1 MRVGETL
8 AGCIFTIFR
17 AFLMTKIPES
27 QPAEENNNAPN
38 FKTGTIWHSDN
49 LELMQ
54 GMNSETVDFIYLD
67 PPFNSAK
74 NYKGTGK
81 ANKQGFADNW
91 SEKQLKEWDM
101 LKGVQDN
108 VDLLRTQEWWSLM
121 ELVKDKHS
129 ESMYYYLSFMAVRI
143 LQMKRIMKPTASI
156 YLHCDPTS
164 NSYLRMLMDYIF
176 GKDYMQNEI
185 VWYYKN
191 ASRGKRRLAKAHDT
205 IYWYSKSD
213 NYCFNR
219 DNILVPFESGMT
231 EWRYKRG
238 GQAGQLAPK
247 GKTPDD
253 IITMPSLNTMSK
265 ERTGWATQKPLALL
279 EQLLLAGS
287 NKGDLVFDP
296 FCGCATTLIAAAT
309 NDRKFIGCDVDEE
322 VVEIT
327 KMRWQDSADLFHEST
342 DPEVAES
349 IHISKEIPIRTDK
362 TEINEPPSK
371 LTSTDVRR
379 LYGKTL
385 YGKQEGYCR
394 GCKEHE
400 KFKNM
405 DVDHIFPRSRGGTND
420 IENLQ
425 LLCRQCNVSKGDKT
439 MEEWKNPTL
448 STLP

>member
-1 MRVGETL
+1 MTNSYET
-8 AGCIFTIFR
+8 
-17 AFLMTKIPES
+17 
-27 QPAEENNNAPN
+27 PADSRGWSDSTNLNYE
-38 FKTGTIWHSDN
+38 TGTIWCADN
-49 LELMQ
+49 LKLMR
-54 GMNSETVDFIYLD
+54 GMNSETVDLIYLD

-81 ANKQGFADNW
+81 ASKQGFTDNW
-91 SEKQLKEWDM
+91 SENQLKEWDM

-108 VDLLRTQEWWSLM
+108 IDLLRTQEWWSLM

-129 ESMYYYLSFMAVRI
+129 PSMYYYLSFMAIRI
-143 LQMKRIMKPTASI
+143 LQMKRLMKPSASI

-176 GKDYMQNEI
+176 GKDNLQNEI

-191 ASRGKRRLAKAHDT
+191 ASRGKRRLARAHDT
-205 IYWYSKSD
+205 IYWYSKSE

-219 DNILVPFESGMT
+219 DDILVPFESGMT

-238 GQAGQLAPK
+238 GQSGKPIPK

-253 IITMPSLNTMSK
+253 IIIMPSLNTMSK

-279 EQLLLAGS
+279 KQILMASS

-309 NDRKFIGCDVDEE
+309 NDRRFIGCDVDKE

-327 KMRWQDSADLFHEST
+327 RMRWQDSADLFHESA
-342 DPEVAES
+342 DREVAES
-349 IHISKEIPIRTDK
+349 IKISTQIPKRSDK
-362 TEINEPPSK
+362 IKKDEPPLK
-371 LTSTDVRR
+371 LTPTEVRR
-379 LYGKTL
+379 LYGKLL
-385 YGKQEGYCR
+385 YGKQEGYCP
-394 GCKEHE
+394 GCEEHE

-405 DVDHIFPRSRGGTND
+405 DVDHIVPRTRGGTND
-420 IENLQ
+420 MANLQ
-425 LLCRQCNVSKGDKT
+425 LLCRQCNSSKGDKT
-439 MEEWKNPTL
+439 MEEWKNPKL
-448 STLP
+448 GMA